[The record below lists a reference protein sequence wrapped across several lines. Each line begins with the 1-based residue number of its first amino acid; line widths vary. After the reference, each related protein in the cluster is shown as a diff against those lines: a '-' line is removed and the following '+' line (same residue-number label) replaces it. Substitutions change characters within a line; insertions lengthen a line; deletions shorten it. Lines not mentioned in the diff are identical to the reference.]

1 MRATSGEAEAAPSA
15 AAAAAAAPAT
25 PGPPGLRG
33 SLWNTASRLIPQAYS
48 LGISV
53 AAARFLGPDGLGR
66 QSFIALIQLA
76 PAQRFTGRLSLA
88 LMRNSGE
95 ALGAGQGRA
104 VRGLLR
110 WAWGVQVIGALIGA
124 A

>member
-1 MRATSGEAEAAPSA
+1 MSTAQPRSRSTSAPSSLGSVV
-15 AAAAAAAPAT
+15 T
-25 PGPPGLRG
+25 TRG

-53 AAARFLGPDGLGR
+53 AAARFLGPDAMGR
-66 QSFIALIQLA
+66 QSFIAFIELSSAQL
-76 PAQRFTGRLSLA
+76 FTGGLSLA
-88 LMRNSGE
+88 LMRNIGE

-110 WAWGVQVIGALIGA
+110 WAWGVQV
-124 A
+124 